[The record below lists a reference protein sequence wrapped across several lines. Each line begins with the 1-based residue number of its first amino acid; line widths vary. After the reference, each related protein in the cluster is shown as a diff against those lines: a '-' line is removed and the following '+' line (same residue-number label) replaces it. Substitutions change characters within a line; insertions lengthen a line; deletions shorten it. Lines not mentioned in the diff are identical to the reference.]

1 MTDGDKLLTA
11 KTEDLF
17 RLCEKY
23 AEPRFSGFLD
33 GGETAFI
40 EDNVVFPYGFNT
52 MFFGGFHDSERKIL
66 GVFPEWTEA
75 EESLFPLSVLKISGG
90 YSREL
95 THRDYLG
102 TILSLGIDRSK
113 TGDIIIAEDGFA
125 YAAVAED
132 ISHYIADN
140 IKKVGNQGV
149 KISVLDSAVGIEPK
163 RRFKPLGAVC
173 ASLRLD
179 AVTGAVTGL
188 SRSAASKL
196 IAAEKV
202 KINHRAAFNPSKAV
216 KEGDLLSVQGFGR
229 FILDSADGKTRSGR
243 IHISA
248 RKYI

>member
-1 MTDGDKLLTA
+1 MTDAYRLLA
-11 KTEDLF
+11 ARTEDLF

-23 AEPRFSGFLD
+23 AEPRFSQFLD
-33 GGETAFI
+33 GGEAAYI

-52 MFFGGFHDSERKIL
+52 MFFGGFHDSERRIL
-66 GVFPEWTEA
+66 GVFPEWIDA
-75 EESLFPLSVLKISGG
+75 EEGLFPLSVLKISGG
-90 YSREL
+90 VTRGL

-202 KINHRAAFNPSKAV
+202 KINHRAASNPSKAV